1 MRIYNRWGELVF
13 ESLDINTGW
22 DGYYRGQLSQQ
33 DVYIYQL
40 WIRFVDDKEIEKKGD
55 LTLFR

>member
-1 MRIYNRWGELVF
+1 
-13 ESLDINTGW
+13 
-22 DGYYRGQLSQQ
+22 LSQQ